1 MNLKSKMSKCFLN
14 SVWHN
19 ILNVSLTSSQ
29 ASQVPHFNHGNGIER
44 EAVTFFIFKQF
55 SFNQL
60 LIILKEETSGAD
72 NPQVS
77 CWNALYDG
85 FLQ

>member
-1 MNLKSKMSKCFLN
+1 M
-14 SVWHN
+14 
-19 ILNVSLTSSQ
+19 SLTSSQ
-29 ASQVPHFNHGNGIER
+29 GHSQVPHFSHDNGTER
-44 EAVTFFIFKQF
+44 DAVTFLFKQF

-72 NPQVS
+72 NPQIS

>member
-1 MNLKSKMSKCFLN
+1 MLLKSCLTEHLE
-14 SVWHN
+14 WD
-19 ILNVSLTSSQ
+19 LTSSQ
-29 ASQVPHFNHGNGIER
+29 GSSQIFHFSHGDGGER

-60 LIILKEETSGAD
+60 LIILKKGSSEAD
-72 NPQVS
+72 NPHTS
-77 CWNALYDG
+77 CWNTLFDG